1 MASAL
6 DAALAAGV
14 AARQGQRCDVD
25 AVELQVLHDQLA
37 LLHDLLQTM
46 AVALVLGVSGDELLH
61 AVNTARDWAAEMAAR
76 SACIAGGAAGRPIH

>member
-25 AVELQVLHDQLA
+25 AVELQVLHDQAA
-37 LLHDLLQTM
+37 LLHDVLR
-46 AVALVLGVSGDELLH
+46 AVAAALALGVPGDEVLP
-61 AVNTARDWAAEMAAR
+61 AVQTARDWAAEMAAR
-76 SACIAGGAAGRPIH
+76 SACIAGGAAGKPIH